1 MLSNMAV
8 SILDKERIET
18 TLPKAK
24 EVRRVVERLITY
36 AKKGTLAA
44 RRLAAR
50 RVNDKDVLRKLFEDI
65 GPAFKDRNG
74 GYVRIIKTRERKGD
88 NALMAIIELVGR
100 SNLETVRKR
109 RKQATGETATKTETV
124 AKTVDAANE
133 APAKVPAKTS
143 VKAPKAQKK
152 AAKAPAKD
160 VDSK

>member
-1 MLSNMAV
+1 MFSNMAV

-24 EVRRVVERLITY
+24 EIRRVVERLITY

-50 RVNDKDVLRKLFEDI
+50 RINDKDVLRKLFEDI

-109 RKQATGETATKTETV
+109 RKKTKGETTGSETKKSEPSV
-124 AKTVDAANE
+124 E
-133 APAKVPAKTS
+133 AP
-143 VKAPKAQKK
+143 VKAS
-152 AAKAPAKD
+152 AKSAETK
-160 VDSK
+160 